1 MDRRRIGMTD
11 PTPPDST
18 SHSQLDRL
26 EKAFAK
32 LGSEHREIILLARV
46 EKLTYPEM
54 GIRLGLNVEQME
66 HRLALAIA
74 ALDRAIERLER
85 PWWRFW

>member
-1 MDRRRIGMTD
+1 MKDEA
-11 PTPPDST
+11 DSERLG
-18 SHSQLDRL
+18 QL
-26 EKAFAK
+26 EKAFAR
-32 LGSEHREIILLARV
+32 LHSEHREIILLARV
-46 EKLTYPEM
+46 EMLTYPEM
-54 GIRLGLNVEQME
+54 GIRLGLNVEQVE